1 MKAKGI
7 NIELKWVRGYVG
19 ITENEQADEMAKDA
33 AMMSVSDY
41 NYQRMNIKTQKRKI
55 KDLILKEWNQEYS
68 KYTNEW
74 LKTFIADASYEGRGR
89 EVVDVTEVT

>member
-7 NIELKWVRGYVG
+7 NIELKWVRGHVG
-19 ITENEQADEMAKDA
+19 ITENEQAREMAKDA

-74 LKTFIADASYEGRGR
+74 LKTFIADASYKGRGR